1 MADILVIDDD
11 PTIAELLHALME
23 RQGHK
28 VELRTDAAEALDLV
42 RRQSFDLIL
51 TDLMMPHVSG
61 LDLAQEALAHDG
73 ETLVLVVTGHA
84 SLETALSAIRLGVY
98 DYIVKPFKLDEV
110 EHAVGRALE
119 TRHLKTENRALRR
132 QLAQQEGK
140 WELVGRSAAMENLR
154 QRILRAAPAPT
165 TVLITGESGT
175 GKELAARAIHQYSA
189 RASRPFIWIN
199 CGAIPE
205 NLLESELFGHKKG
218 AFTDATA
225 DRVGHFVQAHGGTLF
240 LDEIALLP
248 LPLQVKLLRVL
259 QEREVRP
266 LGSNQVVK
274 VDVRIVAA
282 TNAELLEQVARG
294 AFREDLYYRLKVI
307 SLEMPSLRE
316 RLEDLP
322 LLVHHFL
329 SKHSM
334 NLRLPFKPFSRAA
347 MEVMSRYPW
356 PGNVREL
363 ENVVESCLAMSL
375 GEQAIGVEELPE
387 GVRKAGIANHA
398 PMPRLQDAEAGWDLN
413 QAVEELEREMI
424 ARALRESGGVRSRAA
439 ELLGVKRTTLVE
451 KLKRYPEIQP

>member
-23 RQGHK
+23 RQGHR
-28 VELRTDAAEALDLV
+28 VELRTDAAEALELV

-51 TDLMMPHVSG
+51 TDLMMPQVSG
-61 LDLAQEALAHDG
+61 LDLAQEALAHDS

-119 TRHLKTENRALRR
+119 TRHLKSENRALRR

-140 WELVGRSAAMENLR
+140 WELVGRSPAMENLR

-248 LPLQVKLLRVL
+248 PPLQVKLLRVL

-282 TNAELLEQVARG
+282 TNANLMEQVSRG

-307 SLEMPSLRE
+307 TLEMPSLRE

-334 NLRLPFKPFSRAA
+334 HLHLPFKPFSRPAL
-347 MEVMSRYPW
+347 ERMSRYSW

-375 GEQAIGVEELPE
+375 GEQPIAMEELPE
-387 GVRKAGIANHA
+387 AMRQAGGALAGPAQGQPANDG
-398 PMPRLQDAEAGWDLN
+398 RWDLN
-413 QAVEELEREMI
+413 RAVEELEREMI
-424 ARALRESGGVRSRAA
+424 DRALRESGGVRSRAA